1 MKKALCLFLAAALTL
16 TLWACGAPETAIQ
29 KLESPPAAQDAESA
43 PAAELPDEPPEE
55 AAAPVQEA
63 EPESAAEEALPEE
76 LPAEPEP
83 EPAAEEALP
92 EEPPAEPAAA
102 EEIVEEAAEPAAP
115 EPLPAEAEPPAAD
128 AAGESASDHAGHSQS
143 SAGVTVPA
151 PEQGEN
157 LVWIPTNGGTNYHT
171 SAKCCNMKNPIQVTL
186 ETALANGFTPC
197 KRCH

>member
-29 KLESPPAAQDAESA
+29 KLESPPAAQEAESA
-43 PAAELPDEPPEE
+43 PAAELPDEPPAEAPAQPPELPEE
-55 AAAPVQEA
+55 ASAPVQEA
-63 EPESAAEEALPEE
+63 EPEPEPESAAEEALPEE
-76 LPAEPEP
+76 LPAT
-83 EPAAEEALP
+83 PAQD
-92 EEPPAEPAAA
+92 AA
-102 EEIVEEAAEPAAP
+102 EEIAEEAAEPAAP
-115 EPLPAEAEPPAAD
+115 EEIPVEEPPAAE

-143 SAGVTVPA
+143 SAGVTVPT

-157 LVWIPTNGGTNYHT
+157 LVWIPTNGGTKYHT
-171 SAKCCNMKNPIQVTL
+171 NAKCCNMKNPIQVTL

>member
-1 MKKALCLFLAAALTL
+1 MKKALCLLLAAALTL
-16 TLWACGAPETAIQ
+16 TLCACGAPETAIQ
-29 KLESPPAAQDAESA
+29 KLESPPAAQDAEAA
-43 PAAELPDEPPEE
+43 PAAELPDEPPAEAPAQPPELPEE
-55 AAAPVQEA
+55 APAPVPEA
-63 EPESAAEEALPEE
+63 EP
-76 LPAEPEP
+76 EPEP
-83 EPAAEEALP
+83 EPAAEE
-92 EEPPAEPAAA
+92 PPAEPAQDAA
-102 EEIVEEAAEPAAP
+102 EEITEEAAEPAAP
-115 EPLPAEAEPPAAD
+115 EEIPVEEPPAAD

-157 LVWIPTNGGTNYHT
+157 LVWIPTNGGTKYHT

>member
-1 MKKALCLFLAAALTL
+1 MKKALCLLLAAALTL
-16 TLWACGAPETAIQ
+16 TLCACGAPETAIQ
-29 KLESPPAAQDAESA
+29 KLESPPAAQDAEAA
-43 PAAELPDEPPEE
+43 PAAELPDEPPAE
-55 AAAPVQEA
+55 APAQP
-63 EPESAAEEALPEE
+63 PELPEE
-76 LPAEPEP
+76 APAPVAEPEP
-83 EPAAEEALP
+83 KPAAEELLP
-92 EEPPAEPAAA
+92 EEPPAEPAAP
-102 EEIVEEAAEPAAP
+102 EEIAEEAAEPAAP

-157 LVWIPTNGGTNYHT
+157 LVWIPTNGGTKYHT

>member
-29 KLESPPAAQDAESA
+29 KLEGPPAAQDAESA
-43 PAAELPDEPPEE
+43 PAAELPDEPHAEAPAQPPELPEE
-55 AAAPVQEA
+55 APV
-63 EPESAAEEALPEE
+63 PV
-76 LPAEPEP
+76 AEPEP
-83 EPAAEEALP
+83 EPAAEELLP
-92 EEPPAEPAAA
+92 EEPPAEPAQDAA
-102 EEIVEEAAEPAAP
+102 EEITEEIAEPAAP
-115 EPLPAEAEPPAAD
+115 EETPVEAPPAAE

-143 SAGVTVPA
+143 SAGVSVPA

-157 LVWIPTNGGTNYHT
+157 LVWIPTNGGTKYHT

>member
-1 MKKALCLFLAAALTL
+1 MKKALCLLLAAALTL

-29 KLESPPAAQDAESA
+29 KLESPPAAQDAESS
-43 PAAELPDEPPEE
+43 PAAELPDEPPAEAPAQPSEPPEE
-55 AAAPVQEA
+55 APAPVA
-63 EPESAAEEALPEE
+63 EPEP
-76 LPAEPEP
+76 EPEP

-92 EEPPAEPAAA
+92 EELPAEPAAA

-115 EPLPAEAEPPAAD
+115 EEIPVEEPPAAE

-151 PEQGEN
+151 SEQGEN
-157 LVWIPTNGGTNYHT
+157 LVWIPTNGGTKYHT

>member
-29 KLESPPAAQDAESA
+29 KLEDPPAAQDAESA
-43 PAAELPDEPPEE
+43 PAAELPDEPPAEAPAQPPELPEE
-55 AAAPVQEA
+55 APAPVA
-63 EPESAAEEALPEE
+63 EPEP
-76 LPAEPEP
+76 EPEP

-92 EEPPAEPAAA
+92 EGPPAEPAAP
-102 EEIVEEAAEPAAP
+102 EEIAEEAAEPAAP
-115 EPLPAEAEPPAAD
+115 EETPVEEPPAAE

-143 SAGVTVPA
+143 GAGVTVPA

-157 LVWIPTNGGTNYHT
+157 LVWIPTNGGTKYHT

-197 KRCH
+197 RRCH

>member
-29 KLESPPAAQDAESA
+29 KLESPPAAQDAESM
-43 PAAELPDEPPEE
+43 PAAELPDEPPAEAPAQPPEPPEE

-63 EPESAAEEALPEE
+63 EPEPEPESAAEEALPEE
-76 LPAEPEP
+76 SPAT
-83 EPAAEEALP
+83 PAQD
-92 EEPPAEPAAA
+92 AA

-115 EPLPAEAEPPAAD
+115 EEIPVEEPPAAE

-143 SAGVTVPA
+143 GAGVTVPA

-157 LVWIPTNGGTNYHT
+157 LVWIPTNGGTKYHT

>member
-16 TLWACGAPETAIQ
+16 TLCACGAPETAIQ
-29 KLESPPAAQDAESA
+29 KLEDPPAAQDAESA
-43 PAAELPDEPPEE
+43 PAAELPEEAPAEAPAQPPELPEE
-55 AAAPVQEA
+55 APV
-63 EPESAAEEALPEE
+63 PV
-76 LPAEPEP
+76 AEPEP
-83 EPAAEEALP
+83 EPAAEELLP
-92 EEPPAEPAAA
+92 EEPPAEPAAP
-102 EEIVEEAAEPAAP
+102 EEIAEEAAEPAAP
-115 EPLPAEAEPPAAD
+115 EETPVEEPPSAE

-143 SAGVTVPA
+143 GAGVTVPA

-157 LVWIPTNGGTNYHT
+157 LVWIPTNGGTKYHT

>member
-29 KLESPPAAQDAESA
+29 KLEGPPAAEF
-43 PAAELPDEPPEE
+43 PDEPP
-55 AAAPVQEA
+55 
-63 EPESAAEEALPEE
+63 AAE
-76 LPAEPEP
+76 
-83 EPAAEEALP
+83 
-92 EEPPAEPAAA
+92 
-102 EEIVEEAAEPAAP
+102 
-115 EPLPAEAEPPAAD
+115 

-157 LVWIPTNGGTNYHT
+157 LVWIPTNGGTKYHT
-171 SAKCCNMKNPIQVTL
+171 NAKCCNMKNPIQVTL

>member
-1 MKKALCLFLAAALTL
+1 MKKALCLLLAAALTL

-29 KLESPPAAQDAESA
+29 KLESPPAA
-43 PAAELPDEPPEE
+43 ELPDEPPAE
-55 AAAPVQEA
+55 APAQP
-63 EPESAAEEALPEE
+63 PELPEE
-76 LPAEPEP
+76 APAPVAEPEP
-83 EPAAEEALP
+83 KPAAEELLP
-92 EEPPAEPAAA
+92 EEPPAEPAAP
-102 EEIVEEAAEPAAP
+102 EEITEEIAEPAAP
-115 EPLPAEAEPPAAD
+115 EEIPVEEPPAAE

-157 LVWIPTNGGTNYHT
+157 LVWIPTNGGTKYHT

>member
-1 MKKALCLFLAAALTL
+1 MKKALCLFLTAALALTL
-16 TLWACGAPETAIQ
+16 CACGAPETAIQ
-29 KLESPPAAQDAESA
+29 KLESLPAAQDAESA
-43 PAAELPDEPPEE
+43 PAAELPDEPPAEAPAQPPQPPEPPEE

-63 EPESAAEEALPEE
+63 EPEPEPESAAEEALPEE
-76 LPAEPEP
+76 LPAEP
-83 EPAAEEALP
+83 AAP
-92 EEPPAEPAAA
+92 EE
-102 EEIVEEAAEPAAP
+102 ILEEAAEPAAP
-115 EPLPAEAEPPAAD
+115 EEIPVEAPPAAG

-157 LVWIPTNGGTNYHT
+157 LVWIPTNGGTKYHT

>member
-1 MKKALCLFLAAALTL
+1 MKKALCLFLTAALTL

-29 KLESPPAAQDAESA
+29 KLESPPAAQDAEAA
-43 PAAELPDEPPEE
+43 PAAELPDEPPAEASAQPPEPPEE

-76 LPAEPEP
+76 
-83 EPAAEEALP
+83 
-92 EEPPAEPAAA
+92 PPAEPAAP
-102 EEIVEEAAEPAAP
+102 EEIAEEAAEPAAP
-115 EPLPAEAEPPAAD
+115 EETPVEEPPSAD

-143 SAGVTVPA
+143 GTGVSVPA

-157 LVWIPTNGGTNYHT
+157 LVWIPTNGGTKYHT

>member
-16 TLWACGAPETAIQ
+16 TLCACGAPETAIQ
-29 KLESPPAAQDAESA
+29 KLEDPPAAQDAESA
-43 PAAELPDEPPEE
+43 PAAELPEEAPAEAPAQPPEPPEE
-55 AAAPVQEA
+55 APAPVP
-63 EPESAAEEALPEE
+63 EPEP
-76 LPAEPEP
+76 EPEP

-92 EEPPAEPAAA
+92 EEPPAEPAQDAA
-102 EEIVEEAAEPAAP
+102 EEITEEIAEPAAP
-115 EPLPAEAEPPAAD
+115 EEIPVEAPPAAE
-128 AAGESASDHAGHSQS
+128 AAGESAPDHAGHSQS
-143 SAGVTVPA
+143 GAGVTVPA

-157 LVWIPTNGGTNYHT
+157 LVWIHTNGGTKYHT

>member
-1 MKKALCLFLAAALTL
+1 MKKALCLFLTAALTL
-16 TLWACGAPETAIQ
+16 TLCACGAPETAIQ
-29 KLESPPAAQDAESA
+29 KLESPPAAQAAESA
-43 PAAELPDEPPEE
+43 PAAELPDEPPAEAPAQPPALPEE
-55 AAAPVQEA
+55 APAPVAEP

-76 LPAEPEP
+76 PPAAPAQDAAEEIA
-83 EPAAEEALP
+83 EPAAE
-92 EEPPAEPAAA
+92 
-102 EEIVEEAAEPAAP
+102 
-115 EPLPAEAEPPAAD
+115 

-143 SAGVTVPA
+143 GAGVTVPA

-157 LVWIPTNGGTNYHT
+157 LVWIPTNGGTKYHT

>member
-29 KLESPPAAQDAESA
+29 KLESPPAAQDAEAA
-43 PAAELPDEPPEE
+43 PAAELPDEPPAEAPAQPPELPEE
-55 AAAPVQEA
+55 APAPVQEA
-63 EPESAAEEALPEE
+63 EP
-76 LPAEPEP
+76 EPEP

-92 EEPPAEPAAA
+92 EEPPAEPAAP
-102 EEIVEEAAEPAAP
+102 EEIAEEAAEPAAP
-115 EPLPAEAEPPAAD
+115 EPLPAEAEPPAAE

-157 LVWIPTNGGTNYHT
+157 LVWIPTNGGTKYHT

>member
-1 MKKALCLFLAAALTL
+1 MKKALCLLLAAALTL

-43 PAAELPDEPPEE
+43 PAAELPDEPPAE
-55 AAAPVQEA
+55 APAQP
-63 EPESAAEEALPEE
+63 PELPEE
-76 LPAEPEP
+76 APAPAPEPEPEPEP
-83 EPAAEEALP
+83 EPAAEELLP
-92 EEPPAEPAAA
+92 EEPPAEPAQDAA
-102 EEIVEEAAEPAAP
+102 EEITEEIAEPAAP
-115 EPLPAEAEPPAAD
+115 EEIPVEEPPAAE

-143 SAGVTVPA
+143 GAGVSVPA

-157 LVWIPTNGGTNYHT
+157 LVWIPTNGGTKYHT

>member
-76 LPAEPEP
+76 LPAEP
-83 EPAAEEALP
+83 AAP
-92 EEPPAEPAAA
+92 EE
-102 EEIVEEAAEPAAP
+102 ILEEAAEPAAP
-115 EPLPAEAEPPAAD
+115 EEIPVEAPPAAG

-157 LVWIPTNGGTNYHT
+157 LVWIPTNGGTKYHT

>member
-29 KLESPPAAQDAESA
+29 KLEGPPAAQDAESA
-43 PAAELPDEPPEE
+43 PAAELPDEPPAEAPAQPPELPEE
-55 AAAPVQEA
+55 APAPVQEA
-63 EPESAAEEALPEE
+63 EPE
-76 LPAEPEP
+76 PEP
-83 EPAAEEALP
+83 ESAAEEALP
-92 EEPPAEPAAA
+92 EEPPAEPAAP
-102 EEIVEEAAEPAAP
+102 EEILEEAAEPAAP
-115 EPLPAEAEPPAAD
+115 EEIPVEAPPAAG
-128 AAGESASDHAGHSQS
+128 AAGESSSDHAGHSQS
-143 SAGVTVPA
+143 GAGVTVPA

-157 LVWIPTNGGTNYHT
+157 LVWIPTNGGTKYHT

>member
-1 MKKALCLFLAAALTL
+1 MKKALCLFLTAALTL
-16 TLWACGAPETAIQ
+16 TLLCACGAPETAIQ
-29 KLESPPAAQDAESA
+29 KLESPPAAQDAEAA
-43 PAAELPDEPPEE
+43 PAAELPDEPPAEAPAQPPELPEE
-55 AAAPVQEA
+55 APVPVQEA
-63 EPESAAEEALPEE
+63 EP
-76 LPAEPEP
+76 EPEP

-102 EEIVEEAAEPAAP
+102 EELAEEAAEPAAP
-115 EPLPAEAEPPAAD
+115 EEIPVEEPPAAE

-143 SAGVTVPA
+143 GAGVTVPA

-157 LVWIPTNGGTNYHT
+157 LVWIPTNGGTKYHT

>member
-1 MKKALCLFLAAALTL
+1 MKKALCLFLTAALTL
-16 TLWACGAPETAIQ
+16 TLLCACGAPETAIQ

-43 PAAELPDEPPEE
+43 PAAELPDEPPAEAPAQPPEPPEE

-63 EPESAAEEALPEE
+63 GPEPEPESAAEEALPEE
-76 LPAEPEP
+76 LPAEPAAP
-83 EPAAEEALP
+83 EEIPV
-92 EEPPAEPAAA
+92 EEPPAA
-102 EEIVEEAAEPAAP
+102 E
-115 EPLPAEAEPPAAD
+115 

-143 SAGVTVPA
+143 GAGVTVPA
-151 PEQGEN
+151 SEQGEN
-157 LVWIPTNGGTNYHT
+157 LVWIPTNGGTKYHT

>member
-16 TLWACGAPETAIQ
+16 TLCACGAPETAIQ
-29 KLESPPAAQDAESA
+29 KLESPPAA
-43 PAAELPDEPPEE
+43 EE
-55 AAAPVQEA
+55 T
-63 EPESAAEEALPEE
+63 
-76 LPAEPEP
+76 
-83 EPAAEEALP
+83 LP
-92 EEPPAEPAAA
+92 EEPPAEPAQDAA
-102 EEIVEEAAEPAAP
+102 EEITEEIAEPAAP
-115 EPLPAEAEPPAAD
+115 EPLPAEAEPPAAE

-143 SAGVTVPA
+143 GAGVTVPA

-157 LVWIPTNGGTNYHT
+157 LVWIPTNGGTKYHT

>member
-1 MKKALCLFLAAALTL
+1 MKKALCLFLTAALALTL
-16 TLWACGAPETAIQ
+16 CAFGAPETAIQ

-43 PAAELPDEPPEE
+43 PAAELPDEPPAEAPAQPPELPEE
-55 AAAPVQEA
+55 APAPVA
-63 EPESAAEEALPEE
+63 EPEP
-76 LPAEPEP
+76 EPEP

-92 EEPPAEPAAA
+92 EEPPAEPAAP
-102 EEIVEEAAEPAAP
+102 EEIAEEAAEPAAP
-115 EPLPAEAEPPAAD
+115 EETPVEEPPASE

-143 SAGVTVPA
+143 GAGVTVPA

-157 LVWIPTNGGTNYHT
+157 LVWIPTNGGTKYHT
-171 SAKCCNMKNPIQVTL
+171 NAKCCNMKNPIQVTL

>member
-1 MKKALCLFLAAALTL
+1 MKKALCLFLTAALTL

-29 KLESPPAAQDAESA
+29 KLESPPAAQDAEAA
-43 PAAELPDEPPEE
+43 PAAELPDEPPAEAPAQPLEPPEE
-55 AAAPVQEA
+55 APAPV
-63 EPESAAEEALPEE
+63 
-76 LPAEPEP
+76 AEPEP
-83 EPAAEEALP
+83 EPAAEAALP
-92 EEPPAEPAAA
+92 EEPPAEPAAP
-102 EEIVEEAAEPAAP
+102 EEIAEEAAEPAAP
-115 EPLPAEAEPPAAD
+115 EETPVEEPPAAE

-143 SAGVTVPA
+143 GAGVTVPA

-157 LVWIPTNGGTNYHT
+157 LVWIPTNGGTKYHT

>member
-1 MKKALCLFLAAALTL
+1 MKKVLCLFLTAALAL

-29 KLESPPAAQDAESA
+29 KLKSPPAAQDAEAA
-43 PAAELPDEPPEE
+43 PAAELPDEPPAE
-55 AAAPVQEA
+55 APAQP
-63 EPESAAEEALPEE
+63 PELPEE
-76 LPAEPEP
+76 APTPVPEPEPEPEP

-92 EEPPAEPAAA
+92 EEPPAEPAQDAA
-102 EEIVEEAAEPAAP
+102 EEITEEIAEPAAP
-115 EPLPAEAEPPAAD
+115 EEIPVEAPPAAE
-128 AAGESASDHAGHSQS
+128 AAGESAPDHAGHSRS
-143 SAGVTVPA
+143 GAGVSVPA

-157 LVWIPTNGGTNYHT
+157 LVWIPTNGGTKYHT

>member
-1 MKKALCLFLAAALTL
+1 MKKALCLFLTAALTL

-29 KLESPPAAQDAESA
+29 KLESPPAAQDAEAA
-43 PAAELPDEPPEE
+43 PAAELPDEPPAE
-55 AAAPVQEA
+55 APAQP
-63 EPESAAEEALPEE
+63 PELPEE
-76 LPAEPEP
+76 APAPVAEPEP
-83 EPAAEEALP
+83 KPAAEELLP
-92 EEPPAEPAAA
+92 EEPPAEPAAP
-102 EEIVEEAAEPAAP
+102 EEIAEEAAEPAAP

-157 LVWIPTNGGTNYHT
+157 LVWIPTNGGTKYHT

>member
-29 KLESPPAAQDAESA
+29 KLEGPPAAQDAESA
-43 PAAELPDEPPEE
+43 PAAELPDEPPAEAPAQPPELPEE
-55 AAAPVQEA
+55 APVPVAEP
-63 EPESAAEEALPEE
+63 EPESAAEELLPEE
-76 LPAEPEP
+76 LPAEPAAP
-83 EPAAEEALP
+83 EEIPV
-92 EEPPAEPAAA
+92 EEPP
-102 EEIVEEAAEPAAP
+102 
-115 EPLPAEAEPPAAD
+115 

-157 LVWIPTNGGTNYHT
+157 LVWIPTNGGTKYYTN
-171 SAKCCNMKNPIQVTL
+171 AKCCNMKNPIQVTL

>member
-29 KLESPPAAQDAESA
+29 KLEGPPAAQEAESA
-43 PAAELPDEPPEE
+43 PAAELPDEPPAEAPAQPPEPPEE
-55 AAAPVQEA
+55 APAPV
-63 EPESAAEEALPEE
+63 
-76 LPAEPEP
+76 AEPEP
-83 EPAAEEALP
+83 EPEPESAAEEALP
-92 EEPPAEPAAA
+92 EEPPAEPAAP
-102 EEIVEEAAEPAAP
+102 EEIAEEAAEPAAP
-115 EPLPAEAEPPAAD
+115 EEIPVEEPPAAE

-157 LVWIPTNGGTNYHT
+157 LVWIPTNGGTKYHT
-171 SAKCCNMKNPIQVTL
+171 NAKCCNMKNPIQVTL

>member
-29 KLESPPAAQDAESA
+29 KLEGPPAAQEAESA
-43 PAAELPDEPPEE
+43 PAAELPDEPPAEAPAQLPELPEE
-55 AAAPVQEA
+55 ASAPVQEA
-63 EPESAAEEALPEE
+63 EPEPEPESAAEEALPE
-76 LPAEPEP
+76 
-83 EPAAEEALP
+83 AL
-92 EEPPAEPAAA
+92 PAEPAAA
-102 EEIVEEAAEPAAP
+102 EEIAEEAAEPAAP
-115 EPLPAEAEPPAAD
+115 EPLPAEAEPPAAE

-143 SAGVTVPA
+143 GAGVTVPA

-157 LVWIPTNGGTNYHT
+157 LVWIPTNGGTKYHT
-171 SAKCCNMKNPIQVTL
+171 NAKCCNMKNPIQVTL

>member
-1 MKKALCLFLAAALTL
+1 MKKALCLFLTAALTL

-43 PAAELPDEPPEE
+43 PAAELPDEPPAE
-55 AAAPVQEA
+55 APAQP
-63 EPESAAEEALPEE
+63 PELPEE
-76 LPAEPEP
+76 APVPAAEPEP
-83 EPAAEEALP
+83 KPAAEELLP
-92 EEPPAEPAAA
+92 EEPPAEPAAP
-102 EEIVEEAAEPAAP
+102 EEIAEEAAEPAAP
-115 EPLPAEAEPPAAD
+115 EEKPVEEPPSAD
-128 AAGESASDHAGHSQS
+128 AAGESAPDHAGHSQS

-157 LVWIPTNGGTNYHT
+157 LVWIPTNGGTKYHT